1 MPPIFGIPLSAF
13 VRNNDFEGVDELAD
27 FDLAGIE
34 PADFGLAGFDF
45 AGFEPA
51 GFGPAGFE
59 LAGFAP
65 PGLEPA
71 VLEPAGFEPTGFEP
85 AGFGPAGFEADV
97 LGPAGFEPA
106 GFGLA
111 GFEPTGFELAGFEPT
126 GFAPP
131 SMELAGFEPAGF
143 EPAGIAPP
151 GMELTGFEPAGFE
164 PAGFEPAGIA
174 PPGLEL
180 TGFEP
185 AGFGP
190 AGFEPDIA
198 ALRADLEAGGSAA
211 ALALVKIRRSMPSL
225 VFDEAGSSLVLC
237 ALAVAGVVAEGL
249 RLMEWVAE
257 GLRTFV
263 GEAARS
269 QSACRVLRQIVQS
282 WSLQD
287 SDFIAEEL
295 LAASPQALMLHRE
308 ANVLLTCLIERFADD
323 DGAMALVNDMLA
335 GDVAELCMHRFGFHV
350 ARTILQHGAAE
361 QRGRILSVLQGHV
374 ERLTH
379 SRRGVRVYKRAFT
392 CCPDSEQE
400 SLALAVIQN
409 ATSVTD
415 LACHP
420 YGQNVVREL
429 FRVPSVSEHV
439 WTLIS
444 NDRDR
449 LSRDHN
455 GWRLLRDMGFFRQRG
470 GLRAPWTA

>member
-1 MPPIFGIPLSAF
+1 MPPIFGIPLSAI
-13 VRNNDFEGVDELAD
+13 VRNNDFEGVDELAG

-34 PADFGLAGFDF
+34 PADFGLAGFDL

-59 LAGFAP
+59 PAGFAP

-71 VLEPAGFEPTGFEP
+71 VFEPAGFEPAGFEP
-85 AGFGPAGFEADV
+85 AGFGPAGFEAAV

-111 GFEPTGFELAGFEPT
+111 GFEPTGFE
-126 GFAPP
+126 
-131 SMELAGFEPAGF
+131 PA
-143 EPAGIAPP
+143 
-151 GMELTGFEPAGFE
+151 
-164 PAGFEPAGIA
+164 
-174 PPGLEL
+174 
-180 TGFEP
+180 GFEP

-198 ALRADLEAGGSAA
+198 GLWADLEAGGSAA
-211 ALALVKIRRSMPSL
+211 AWALVKIRRSMPSL
-225 VFDEAGSSLVLC
+225 VFDEAGSSLVLR

-295 LAASPQALMLHRE
+295 LAASPQALMLHSE
-308 ANVLLTCLIERFADD
+308 AYGLFCCLIERFADD
-323 DGAMALVNDMLA
+323 DRTMALVNDMLA
-335 GDVAELCMHRFGFHV
+335 GDVAVLCSHRVGFHV

-361 QRGRILSVLQGHV
+361 QRGRILSVLQGDV
-374 ERLTH
+374 RRLTH
-379 SRRGVRVYKRAFT
+379 RRRAVRVYKRAFT
-392 CCPDSEQE
+392 CCPESEQE

-439 WTLIS
+439 WTLIT